1 MSSDEVFDHEA
12 GVKEDLVDFLAD
24 DVGVVFFGVAE
35 EVVFEASD
43 SDFVAVEDL
52 FEFVFDEV
60 GGEGVVFEVD
70 VGDFA
75 LDAVE
80 LGG

>member
-70 VGDFA
+70 V
-75 LDAVE
+75 
-80 LGG
+80 